1 MKWRALVVVALM
13 LFVAGNAVYA
23 EEAKGKWSIQFE
35 PMWMDVKG
43 NDLHV
48 GDVFKKR
55 VDWHWD
61 YVNDIFT
68 ARYGITYD
76 PINLDMKDKLTL
88 RTEISYRKNQWGVG
102 LSGWWFNTDASL
114 RGRVTTP
121 EETWDYNGGAIWGTR
136 YENGVRM
143 WDNTIGPVY
152 NELEP
157 SYLSPVNYFA
167 KNSLGVWTVDL
178 FGIRTLAEKKDS
190 HIDLTFGFKIG
201 KPNNDRE
208 EGQSQRAFIY
218 DDFGAGYHFDNQIT
232 LQSKS
237 KADYN
242 LMGGPVI
249 GFQGKARYTR
259 YKGLGLEALINQ
271 SLLIGR
277 VKQSGT
283 WTDIDDIWVVTG
295 PVGGPFTRVSQY
307 EYLEGKFPYSKEET
321 YALPVTEAK
330 LKFLYEFTKNISVGI
345 GGFASIWWNAPL
357 APAWSVPGDWTWQEG
372 TGWKLQKE
380 TLIFYGG
387 MAALNISF

>member
-1 MKWRALVVVALM
+1 MKRIAVIVAVLM
-13 LFVAGNAVYA
+13 LFVAGNAAYA
-23 EEAKGKWSIQFE
+23 QEQKGKWSIQLE

-43 NDLHV
+43 NDVHV
-48 GDVFKKR
+48 GDVFKYR
-55 VDWHWD
+55 TDWYYD
-61 YVNDIFT
+61 YVNDIYT
-68 ARYGITYD
+68 EKYGVTYD

-88 RTEISYRKNQWGVG
+88 RTEVTYRKNQWGLG
-102 LSGWWFNTDASL
+102 LSGWWFNTDASA

-121 EETWDYNGGAIWGTR
+121 EETWDYNGGAVWGTY

-143 WDNTIGPVY
+143 WDHTIWPVW

-157 SYLSPVNYFA
+157 SGLSPVDYFA
-167 KNSLGVWTVDL
+167 KNSLGVWTGDL

-190 HIDLTFGFKIG
+190 QIDLTFGLKIG
-201 KPNNDRE
+201 SLDNDRK

-218 DDFGAGYHFDNQIT
+218 DYFGPGYHFDNQIT

-242 LMGGPVI
+242 LMAGPVI
-249 GFQGKARYTR
+249 GFQGKARL

-271 SLLIGR
+271 SLLIGS
-277 VKQSGT
+277 VKQSGIL
-283 WTDIDDIWVVTG
+283 TDVDDMWVVTG
-295 PVGGPFTRVSQY
+295 PVGGPFTRVARDT
-307 EYLEGKFPYSKEET
+307 YLEGKFPYSKKET

-330 LKFLYEFTKNISVGI
+330 LKFMYEFTKNISAGI

-357 APAWSVPGDWTWQEG
+357 APQWSVPGDWTGGEG
-372 TGWKLQKE
+372 TGWRLQKE
-380 TLIFYGG
+380 TLIFYGV

>member
-1 MKWRALVVVALM
+1 MKWRVLVVVALM
-13 LFVAGNAVYA
+13 LFVASNAVHV
-23 EEAKGKWSIQFE
+23 EEAKGELSIQLE

-55 VDWHWD
+55 VDWRDD
-61 YVNDIFT
+61 YVNDILT
-68 ARYGITYD
+68 ERYGITYD

-88 RTEISYRKNQWGVG
+88 RTEISYRKNQWGAG
-102 LSGWWFNTDASL
+102 LSGWWFNTDDSL

-121 EETWDYNGGAIWGTR
+121 EEVWGFNEEAIWGTW
-136 YENGVRM
+136 YENGVQM
-143 WDNTIGPVY
+143 WDHTIGPVY

-157 SYLSPVNYFA
+157 SCSSPVNYFA
-167 KNSLGVWTVDL
+167 KNNLGVWTADL

-201 KPNNDRE
+201 RPNNDKE

-218 DDFGAGYHFDNQIT
+218 NYFEEGKHFDNQIT

-237 KADYN
+237 KADYS

-249 GFQGKARYTR
+249 GFQGKAR

-271 SLLIGR
+271 SLLIGK

-283 WTDIDDIWVVTG
+283 FTDIDDIWVVTG
-295 PVGGPFTRVSQY
+295 PVGGPFTRVKQD
-307 EYLEGKFPYSKEET
+307 EYLEGK
-321 YALPVTEAK
+321 
-330 LKFLYEFTKNISVGI
+330 
-345 GGFASIWWNAPL
+345 
-357 APAWSVPGDWTWQEG
+357 
-372 TGWKLQKE
+372 
-380 TLIFYGG
+380 
-387 MAALNISF
+387 